1 MIRLRYLHVGLA
13 GISPYAV
20 DSGCWVSMRM
30 RARVKWVSWNLLG
43 EKTEAWVLAYCSAV
57 WSAC

>member
-1 MIRLRYLHVGLA
+1 MGLA

-20 DSGCWVSMRM
+20 DSGCWVLICV
-30 RARVKWVSWNLLG
+30 RALVKWVSWNLLG
-43 EKTEAWVLAYCSAV
+43 EKTDVWVLAYCFAL